1 MKNRELFEAFFYPLI
16 RLNEIVRTHDEHG
29 ELVVYEF
36 QDYRVLT
43 FDSIFEQSRMR
54 LHQPLQLQHEYT
66 QAMLLPLL
74 FQQPLQHMT
83 LLGLGAGVLAS
94 YLFHALEFV
103 TLTVVEWRETVIDI
117 AHDYFALPVDERL
130 DVIHDDAGQFIAA
143 AAPESTDWILS
154 DLFTASDMSAVQLQ
168 ADFYRDC
175 SNALRTNGWL
185 VLNFHGQPS
194 VECPAIRSLCAQF
207 PAVFMMTVASGNRVV
222 MARKTTVSWPTNV
235 QLLSERFLS
244 GTLPAALCETLM
256 RMSTRVVSLR

>member
-1 MKNRELFEAFFYPLI
+1 MKTRELFEAFFYPLI
-16 RLNEIVRTHDEHG
+16 RLNEIVRTSDELG

-36 QDYRVLT
+36 QDCRVLT
-43 FDSIFEQSRMR
+43 FGSIFEQSRMR
-54 LHQPLQLQHEYT
+54 LHQPLQLEHEYT

-74 FQQPLQHMT
+74 FQQPLQHIT

-94 YLFHALEFV
+94 YLFHAIESA
-103 TLTVVEWRETVIDI
+103 TLTVVEWREAVIDI
-117 AHDYFALPVDERL
+117 AFEYFALPVDERL

-175 SNALRTNGWL
+175 FTALRVDGWL

-194 VECPAIRSLCAQF
+194 IECPAIRSLCAQF
-207 PAVFMMTVASGNRVV
+207 PAVFMVTVASGNRVV
-222 MARKTTVSWPTNV
+222 MASKNSVSWPTKV
-235 QLLSERFLS
+235 QLFSENFLSETFPVGLS
-244 GTLPAALCETLM
+244 ETLT
-256 RMSTRVVSLR
+256 RLSTRVVSLR